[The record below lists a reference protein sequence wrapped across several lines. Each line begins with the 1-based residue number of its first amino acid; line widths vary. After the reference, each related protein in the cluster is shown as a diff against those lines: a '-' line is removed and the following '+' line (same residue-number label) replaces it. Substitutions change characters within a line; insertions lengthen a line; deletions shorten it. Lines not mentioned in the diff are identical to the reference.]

1 MRSRSNS
8 GVRLDYYHRLVTK
21 TIISH
26 QHPVTG
32 LLPASTVLKD
42 AWVRDNVYSVI
53 SVWGLA
59 LAYRKQADLDEDRAK
74 AYELE
79 QHVVKLMR
87 GLLVSMMKQV
97 EKVEAFKKTQS
108 RKDCLHAKYDIQTG
122 DTCVGDHE
130 WGHLQIDATSLY
142 LLMLAQMTASGLQII
157 FSLDE
162 VAFIQNLVFYIEH
175 AYRIP
180 DYGIWERGDKT
191 NHGFPELN
199 ASSIGMAKAAME
211 ALNELD
217 LFGARGGPASV
228 IHVQSDMIA
237 KCQAVLYS
245 MLPRESNSKEID
257 AGLLGIIGF
266 PAFAVDDEAL
276 ANTTRQQIIDKLQGR
291 YGCCRFLRDGYKTAL
306 EDPNRLYYDPAELKV
321 FENIECEWPLFWA
334 YLLIEGVFK
343 GNKEQADEY
352 AEGLRETLVLLSD
365 STKVVPELYYVPKDK
380 VALEYKNPHS
390 QDRLP
395 GGKIPHIWGQSF
407 YILGLLLQEG
417 FVAPGEVDPLN
428 RRMSME
434 PKPDLV
440 IQVSLVAE
448 DKLIKELMKKHNF
461 DIQTIEEV
469 SPVRIYPAR
478 VLTRLCKRLGENKK
492 LGLSG
497 KVSKENGLLTTS
509 KLYNVRGEI
518 LAFVPQFMDQQQF
531 YLALDN
537 DLLSDICKTDVAYL
551 RHNWREIGRPTIT
564 FIITQTM
571 MGEHGMLGSAMWA
584 VIRKIKTGYLNGVQ
598 VKMGQLHEFL
608 STSCIK
614 HLSFLETMDQEQD
627 MPIDQYLESQ
637 LQQTCPVPFL
647 PPVVEAKEGQTPLT
661 SQSSEEHVAGISK
674 TRKMSVTGIV
684 QRTRSIDLG
693 AGQMG
698 SRSSSRGLFRQ
709 EEVQELPSIIEQD
722 QENVPSPSSEQ
733 ESLTWFEAV
742 KSPSKLSRKPS
753 FHLLPEDFAD
763 FPMKRTASWSEDK
776 MVVDMYKGLN
786 SKDLLAQLSES
797 MSLSDQADILH
808 FLYVEEGLDWDTKLS
823 QRVDQKVTVK
833 TLMEELYYKSAH
845 YKAWSV
851 VRHTAGI
858 LEKKVENLAQ
868 AVTEL
873 LVRQKQVSVGIPP
886 EPREKII
893 VAPLPPKKLHRVIS
907 EACGEDKSSAVLTQE
922 LLVYLSMF
930 IRTEPKL
937 FYEMLRIR
945 VGLIMQ
951 VMTSELARTMGCQ
964 GDKAYEHLMSLS
976 PYEMKDLLHHI
987 LSGKEFGVAAAS
999 SKSVGIGERQLS
1011 IVSAQKDEIM
1021 GLSQIKRQLTSK
1033 SMSLRDVELEE
1044 DVFQEKV
1051 GQWLRRRRLDGA
1063 LNRAP
1068 PEFYYKVWKILE
1080 KCHGLSI
1087 EGYSLPHHMT
1097 REMTENEFK
1106 FALQV
1111 ETALNRI
1118 PQPEFRQLVV
1128 EALMVLS
1135 LVVENDWLS
1144 NLGAIIQVEGL
1155 VIEANEIFLRDQRR
1169 KRLRTKSM
1177 DASAQTNLKPT
1188 FPSSEGL
1195 QRAEA
1200 KGTSLGPDAQSSA
1213 APSSRLRRSR
1223 SSSVG
1228 FEMQEME
1235 VKGDATLCCAV
1246 DQPRPT
1252 PLACGG
1258 VAGIC
1263 CHFYDSAPS
1272 GIYGTMAYLAKA
1284 GAKKLSFHH
1293 QFDENAEVDCRV
1305 S

>member
-8 GVRLDYYHRLVTK
+8 GVRLDFYHRLVTK

-87 GLLVSMMKQV
+87 GLLMSMMKQV

-108 RKDCLHAKYDIQTG
+108 RKDCLHAKYNIKTG
-122 DTCVGDHE
+122 DPCVGDHE

-157 FSLDE
+157 FTLDE
-162 VAFIQNLVFYIEH
+162 VAFVQNLVFYIEH

-180 DYGIWERGDKT
+180 DYGIWERSDKT

-211 ALNELD
+211 ALNQLD

-228 IHVQSDMIA
+228 ICVKADMIA

-266 PAFAVDDEAL
+266 PAFAVDDEGI
-276 ANTTRQQIIDKLQGR
+276 ANMTRRHIIDKLQGR

-306 EDPNRLYYDPAELKV
+306 EDPNRLYYEPAELKV
-321 FENIECEWPLFWA
+321 FEKIECEWPLFWT

-352 AEGLRETLVLLSD
+352 AEGIRDILVPMSD

-380 VALEYKNPHS
+380 VGLEYKNPHS

-395 GGKIPHIWGQSF
+395 GGKIPHIWGQSL

-440 IQVSLVAE
+440 VQVSLVAE
-448 DKLIKELMKKHNF
+448 DKLIQESLKKHGF
-461 DIQTIEEV
+461 DVQTIEEV

-478 VLTRLCKRLGENKK
+478 VLTHLYKRLGKNKK

-497 KVSKENGLLTTS
+497 NVSKENGLLSTS

-518 LAFVPQFMDQQQF
+518 LAFVPQFMDQHHF

-537 DLLSDICKTDVAYL
+537 DLLSDISKTDVAYL
-551 RHNWREIGRPTIT
+551 CYNWREIGRPIVT
-564 FIITQTM
+564 FIITHTM
-571 MGEHGMLGSAMWA
+571 MGEQGMLGGAMWS

-598 VKMGQLHEFL
+598 VKMGHLHEFL

-614 HLSFLETMDQEQD
+614 HLSFLESAQQGEHMT
-627 MPIDQYLESQ
+627 IDQYLEPHLST
-637 LQQTCPVPFL
+637 TCPRPFL
-647 PPVVEAKEGQTPLT
+647 PPVVEMKEGIGKANLTPL
-661 SQSSEEHVAGISK
+661 SSEEQIAGTPKS
-674 TRKMSVTGIV
+674 RRMSVAGIV

-693 AGQMG
+693 H
-698 SRSSSRGLFRQ
+698 
-709 EEVQELPSIIEQD
+709 
-722 QENVPSPSSEQ
+722 
-733 ESLTWFEAV
+733 EAV
-742 KSPSKLSRKPS
+742 RSPNKLSSKPS
-753 FHLLPEDFAD
+753 FHLLPEDLAAS
-763 FPMKRTASWSEDK
+763 PMKRTASWTQDK

-786 SKDLLAQLSES
+786 SGEVLSQLSES

-808 FLYVEEGLDWDTKLS
+808 YLYVVEGLKWDTKLS
-823 QRVDQKVTVK
+823 KRQDQVVTVQ

-845 YKAWSV
+845 FKAWSV

-858 LEKKVENLAQ
+858 LEKRVENLAQ
-868 AVTEL
+868 AVTAL

-893 VAPLPPKKLHRVIS
+893 TAPLPPKKLHKVIA
-907 EACGEDKSSAVLTQE
+907 EACGEDKSSLVLTQE
-922 LLVYLSMF
+922 LLMYLSMF
-930 IRTEPKL
+930 IKTEPKL

-951 VMTSELARTMGCQ
+951 VMTSELARTLGCQ

-987 LSGKEFGVAAAS
+987 LSGKEFGVSAAS
-999 SKSVGIGERQLS
+999 AKSVGIMERQLS
-1011 IVSAQKDEIM
+1011 IVSTQKDELM
-1021 GLSQIKRQLTSK
+1021 GLTQLKRQLTSK
-1033 SMSLRDVELEE
+1033 ALSLKDVELED

-1068 PEFYYKVWKILE
+1068 AEFYQKVWKILE

-1111 ETALNRI
+1111 ESALNRI

-1135 LVVENDWLS
+1135 LIVENDWLS

-1155 VIEANEIFLRDQRR
+1155 VIEANEIFLKDQRR
-1169 KRLRTKSM
+1169 KKSRTKSV
-1177 DASAQTNLKPT
+1177 DGIPKTDLETTPLAQ
-1188 FPSSEGL
+1188 GL
-1195 QRAEA
+1195 RDSQIPKTEE
-1200 KGTSLGPDAQSSA
+1200 GTSDFDGARSTVPMSLKV
-1213 APSSRLRRSR
+1213 RRSR
-1223 SSSVG
+1223 RSRRSSTGS
-1228 FEMQEME
+1228 EMLEMD
-1235 VKGDATLCCAV
+1235 VKGDATLCCAL
-1246 DQPRPT
+1246 DRPRPV

-1258 VAGIC
+1258 VSGIC

-1272 GIYGTMAYLAKA
+1272 GVYGTMAYLAKA
-1284 GAKKLSFHH
+1284 AAKKLSFHH